1 MVRERGSGKIKRAE
15 ALHGLCAKQRAAS
28 EKLQELE
35 KASGEAWEQAKVTA
49 DKIWEDLKTGV
60 ADAHSKFK

>member
-1 MVRERGSGKIKRAE
+1 MD
-15 ALHGLCAKQRAAS
+15 CAKQRAAS
-28 EKLQELE
+28 EKMQELE
-35 KASGEAWEQAKVTA
+35 KASGEAWEHAKVTA